1 MGEESAFPS
10 IVVVVDPPVGSE
22 NISAKIWDSLVK

>member
-1 MGEESAFPS
+1 VPEDPSA
-10 IVVVVDPPVGSE
+10 PPVGKE